1 MLMDMGQGSRR
12 KPGFL
17 YVAKV
22 RCGGFDIFAYT
33 FAGKVLPERTYVS
46 IGPFPTF
53 NVHVG
58 LPEVSID
65 FEANVVI
72 DNAQVAVVVRSH
84 LEIANLET
92 LRHSVEHVVRGIV
105 DAFGYIE
112 GRSYDVEITSVID
125 MSGKHS
131 LVFGLE
137 VGALQATKRERPV
150 LLPDLLRLLISPSS
164 FGVEDASFK
173 LMQLR
178 LAMGDLRE
186 AIRQVGQSA
195 FFCFRAIECLR
206 QCYVEPGAEDSDV
219 TRRTSWE
226 TMGKELCIEKTWIE
240 PVRMASIPERHGS
253 QRTTTAEQRIEL
265 MLRTWKVIDRFIMSA
280 KSGFQPLSEDI
291 LR

>member
-1 MLMDMGQGSRR
+1 MDMGQGSRR
-12 KPGFL
+12 KPGFP

-33 FAGKVLPERTYVS
+33 FTGKVLPERTYVS

-53 NVHVG
+53 NVHVD
-58 LPEVSID
+58 LPEGGVD
-65 FEANVVI
+65 FDADVVI
-72 DNAQVAVVVRSH
+72 DTAQVAVVVRSH
-84 LEIANLET
+84 LEIPDLET
-92 LRHSVEHVVRGIV
+92 LRNSVEHVVRGIV

-125 MSGKHS
+125 LSGKRSH
-131 LVFGLE
+131 VFGVE
-137 VGALQATKRERPV
+137 VGALQATKHERPI
-150 LLPDLLRLLISPSS
+150 LLPDLLGLLTSPSS
-164 FGVEDASFK
+164 FGIEDASFK
-173 LMQLR
+173 PMQLR

-186 AIRQVGQSA
+186 AIREFGQSA

-219 TRRTSWE
+219 TRRISWE
-226 TMGKELCIEKTWIE
+226 TMGKKLCIEKTWIE
-240 PVRMASIPERHGS
+240 PVRMASILERHGS
-253 QRTTTAEQRIEL
+253 QRITTAEQRSEL
-265 MLRTWKVIDRFIMSA
+265 MLRTWKVIDRFILSA